1 MLANGSTLG
10 YRAAGSQSTTAF
22 TNLDGLKELP
32 DIGVDPEKVE
42 NTPLSASVKQYENG
56 VGDAGDMDYKFK
68 YDNSSATAPYRVMR
82 NAADAGTVLTFEHK
96 LVDGTT
102 FVYDAE
108 VSVKVTGGGLNN
120 PVEFTL
126 SMALQS
132 DIVVT
137 DPA

>member
-10 YRAAGSQSTTAF
+10 YRQKGTSTAF
-22 TNLDGLKELP
+22 ADLEGLKELP

-42 NTPLSASVKQYENG
+42 NTPLSAKVKQYENG

-68 YDNSSATAPYRVMR
+68 YDNSSATSPYRVMR
-82 NAADAGTVLTFEHK
+82 QAAEAGTILTFEHK
-96 LVDGTT
+96 LVDGTS

-126 SMALQS
+126 SMSLQS
-132 DIVVT
+132 DITVT
-137 DPA
+137 DPE